1 MNHILSLE
9 ISDFVTRACEISY
22 GTKNPTVY
30 KSIVFDNPQY
40 SVEDGFIADR
50 SAYAAALRDNLAAAK
65 IKCKDVVFVLTS
77 SKVISREIT
86 IPELKEELIG
96 ELIENEREEYFP
108 MDTNDHIF
116 TFEVMEKIPATKQQ
130 RVLIFAAPDLL
141 IKNYQVLAKENDL
154 KILAI
159 DYNGN
164 TTYQFLKN
172 SKQKI
177 DIYIQV
183 NEKTSLFTILE
194 KGTLAL
200 QRNMNFGT
208 HTLTGALGMSGIYG
222 REIDDTTALVKLS
235 ENELL
240 YHSFVEMEEFRP
252 EDSEEQKKHL
262 AMETLTESVRPFLS
276 NISRVLE
283 YYNTKNRDAK
293 VATIYI
299 GGIGAKVKG
308 LRELIESEF
317 NGIEIVTAD
326 ISTSSNFSKLNP
338 IGIERSTEFVGCI
351 GASQR
356 TINFVKVD
364 EKKKMENTLVFCFVA
379 LFLVILASVV
389 IVLNGKTRYDNA
401 LAEQYS
407 LQITEANLEAQST
420 STLEYEYSLATAAAD
435 EIKRLDDITY
445 NVNENWNDILYYL
458 EINSISDMELAS
470 LTSTETALTFNVILH
485 SKEEVGQFLLQMQT
499 IPYFRNITT
508 GGINETK
515 DEWGNISI
523 NLSVNCEY
531 DVPEIEAH
539 AGEGE

>member
-1 MNHILSLE
+1 MNHILSVE
-9 ISDFVTRACEISY
+9 ISDLVTRACEISY

-30 KSIVFDNPQY
+30 KSIVFNNPEY

-50 SAYAAALRDNLAAAK
+50 SAYAAALRDNLADAK

-86 IPELKEELIG
+86 IPELKDELIG

-108 MDTNDHIF
+108 MDTKDHIF
-116 TFEVMEKIPATKQQ
+116 TFEVMEKLSASKQL

-141 IKNYQVLAKENDL
+141 VKNYQVLAKEMDMNV
-154 KILAI
+154 LAI

-172 SKQKI
+172 SKQKM
-177 DIYIQV
+177 DIYVQV

-194 KGTLAL
+194 KDTLAL

-208 HTLTGALGMSGIYG
+208 HTLTGALGMSGYFG
-222 REIDDTTALVKLS
+222 REIDDNTALVKLS
-235 ENELL
+235 ENEML

-293 VATIYI
+293 VATIYL
-299 GGIGAKVKG
+299 GGVGAKVKG
-308 LRELIESEF
+308 LKELIESEF
-317 NGIEIVTAD
+317 NGIEIVVAD
-326 ISTSSNFSKLNP
+326 ISTSTNFSKLNP
-338 IGIERSTEFVGCI
+338 VGIERSSEFIGCI
-351 GASQR
+351 GASVR

-364 EKKKMENTLVFCFVA
+364 AKKKMENTLVFCFVA
-379 LFLVILASVV
+379 LFLVILASIV

-401 LAEQYS
+401 LAQKYS
-407 LQITEANLEAQST
+407 AEITEANLASQSN
-420 STLEYEYSLATAAAD
+420 STLQYEYDLAASTAK
-435 EIKRLDDITY
+435 EIEQMDAMTY
-445 NVNENWNDILYYL
+445 NVNEHWNEILTLL
-458 EINSISDMELAS
+458 EQNAISDMELAS
-470 LTSTETALTFNVILH
+470 LSSTESALTFNVILH

-499 IPYFRNITT
+499 IPYFKNITT
-508 GGINETK
+508 GGISETK
-515 DEWGNISI
+515 DEFGNISI
-523 NLSVNCEY
+523 NLSVSCEY
-531 DVPEIEAH
+531 DVPAIE
-539 AGEGE
+539 EEVEE